1 VIRRLSV
8 MLCALAVAA
17 GTLPSAAQAA
27 GSGSWSL
34 VTSSTLVDAHLLS
47 STGDTTSLT
56 LENHV
61 SLEPFDLPAAGAVL
75 DALGFGGGYSQEV
88 SWSNVGS
95 GPIVSCPNVLIDLLS
110 FCHGNSTGGWALI
123 PDGVPTDLEL
133 SGTAGNANLLVKPT
147 AHSVEYDSALAAVGL
162 ALSVISSNPKGVII
176 ENLRLVA
183 SLAARIAPEAAAYA
197 AAAGLKD
204 YTRAGFELLSL
215 SKRAATLI
223 ADDVTQWSIGT
234 LADMTPFGIE
244 LKLGLAIGQI
254 DTTMVNLAA
263 RLLIGDASSV
273 ITVTYAGGQGGH
285 NGPPAPK
292 SDLIAISAGGDHS
305 CGLVSGGIAMCWGN
319 NRYGQ
324 LGDGTTTDS
333 STPVAVSGLTD
344 AATISAG
351 GDDTCALVS
360 GGTVEC
366 WGYNE
371 FGQLGNGTTA
381 DSSTPAMVAGLSD
394 ATAISVGGYD
404 TCALLSGGSVKCW
417 GDGAL
422 VLGDGTTTSSPTPVT
437 VSGLTNATAIAASGQ
452 HICVLLSGGTVKCWG
467 YNVYGYLGNGSTTD
481 SSTPVSVSGLSG
493 AIAISGGG
501 SSWGAD
507 TCALLLGGTV
517 KCWGWNSD
525 GELGNGT
532 TTDSYTPVSVSGL
545 SGAIAISSGGS
556 GWGGHTCAIMPGG
569 TVKCW
574 GYNRGGQLGNGTTVD
589 SPTPVGV
596 AGLSGATAVS
606 VGDGHTCALV
616 SGGKV
621 ECWGDNGWGQLGNG
635 MPSNSSHPVTVS
647 GLTTAIAISAS
658 GGESRASDL
667 GTVHPAQTCSLLLGG
682 KVECWGYNRRGQL
695 GNGTT
700 ADSFV
705 PVAVGGLSG
714 AVAVSPGQDHTC
726 ALMSGGTVE
735 CWGGNSSGQLGDG
748 TTTDGLVPVPV
759 SRLSGARA
767 VSSGDGFTCALVS
780 GGTVECWGYNG
791 DGELGNGTTADSPT
805 PVAVDGL
812 SGATAIAAGYGE
824 ACALISGGSV
834 ACWGGNSS
842 GQLGS
847 GSTSDSLAPVEV
859 AGLTGA
865 TAISIGLGHACAVV
879 RGSVMCWGGDVHG
892 QLGNGTTADSPTPVA
907 VAGLSGAIAVS
918 AGEAHTCAL
927 LSGGTV
933 ECWGYNE
940 FGQLGNGTSADS
952 PKPVAVSGLSG
963 ATAVSA
969 GGEYACAL
977 LSGGTVNCWGDNE
990 SGQLGDGIL
999 PYVPTPA
1006 TVLGSP

>member
-1 VIRRLSV
+1 MIRRLSLT
-8 MLCALAVAA
+8 LCAMAVVAA
-17 GTLPSAAQAA
+17 TLPGTARAD
-27 GSGSWSL
+27 GSGWNVSTSSDL
-34 VTSSTLVDAHLLS
+34 VTANLISSSADSAQLL
-47 STGDTTSLT
+47 

-61 SLEPFDLPAAGAVL
+61 SLEPFDIPAAGAIL
-75 DALGFGGGYSQEV
+75 DALGLGGGYSQEV
-88 SWSNVGS
+88 SWSNAGS

-123 PDGVPTDLEL
+123 PDGVSTDLEL

-176 ENLRLVA
+176 ENLRLAA

-197 AAAGLKD
+197 AAAGRKD

-263 RLLIGDASSV
+263 RLLLGDADSV

-305 CGLVSGGIAMCWGN
+305 CGLVSGGTAMCWGN

-344 AATISAG
+344 AVAISAG

-404 TCALLSGGSVKCW
+404 TCAPLSGGSVKCW

-452 HICVLLSGGTVKCWG
+452 HICALLSGGTVKCWG
-467 YNVYGYLGNGSTTD
+467 YNVYGYLGNGTTID
-481 SSTPVSVSGLSG
+481 APTPVSVSGLSG
-493 AIAISGGG
+493 VIAISGGG

-517 KCWGWNSD
+517 KCWGWNSN

-532 TTDSYTPVSVSGL
+532 TTDSYIPVSVSGL
-545 SGAIAISSGGS
+545 SGATAISSAGS
-556 GWGGHTCAIMPGG
+556 GWGGHTCATLSGG
-569 TVKCW
+569 AVKCW
-574 GYNRGGQLGNGTTVD
+574 GYNAHGQLGDGTTTLSSTPVTVSGLTAAVKISAGDEYTCALLSSGSAHCWGSNASGQLGNGV
-589 SPTPVGV
+589 
-596 AGLSGATAVS
+596 
-606 VGDGHTCALV
+606 
-616 SGGKV
+616 
-621 ECWGDNGWGQLGNG
+621 
-635 MPSNSSHPVTVS
+635 PSNSSHPVTVS
-647 GLTTAIAISAS
+647 GVTGVVAIAAS
-658 GGESRASDL
+658 GGEWGASDY
-667 GTVHPAQTCSLLLGG
+667 GTVHPAQTCSLLPGG
-682 KVECWGYNRRGQL
+682 KVECWGYNRYGQL

-700 ADSFV
+700 TNSLV

-714 AVAVSPGQDHTC
+714 IVAVSPGQDHTC
-726 ALMSGGTVE
+726 ALTSGATVE

-748 TTTDGLVPVPV
+748 TTTDSLNPVPV
-759 SRLSGARA
+759 SGLSGAMA
-767 VSSGDGFTCALVS
+767 ISSGDGFTCALVS
-780 GGTVECWGYNG
+780 GGTVKCWGQ
-791 DGELGNGTTADSPT
+791 LGNGPTADSST
-805 PVAVDGL
+805 PIAVGGL
-812 SGATAIAAGYGE
+812 SGVTAIAAGYDE
-824 ACALISGGSV
+824 ACALVSGGSV
-834 ACWGGNSS
+834 KCWGGNSY
-842 GQLGS
+842 GQLGN
-847 GSTSDSLAPVEV
+847 GNTSDSLTPVGV

-865 TAISIGLGHACAVV
+865 TAVSIGFGHACAVV
-879 RGSVMCWGGDVHG
+879 GGSVMCWGGNDHG

-963 ATAVSA
+963 ATALSA

-1006 TVLGSP
+1006 TVMGQVPRRV